1 MATVDAVTVPV
12 KFEVDGFEGA
22 TTVRAGD
29 KLVLAFRDYLSDAD
43 MHHVRAKFEA
53 VMPDVECVIVC
64 GCSGI
69 AVERGEEIEIAGPSV
84 DDLRDLDSREGE
96 RWHE

>member
-1 MATVDAVTVPV
+1 MAAVDAITPPV
-12 KFEVDGFEGA
+12 RFEVDGFEGA

-29 KLVLAFRDYLSDAD
+29 KLVLAFRDYLSQAD
-43 MHHVRAKFEA
+43 MHHVRAKLEA

-69 AVERGEEIEIAGPSV
+69 AVQSAEPD